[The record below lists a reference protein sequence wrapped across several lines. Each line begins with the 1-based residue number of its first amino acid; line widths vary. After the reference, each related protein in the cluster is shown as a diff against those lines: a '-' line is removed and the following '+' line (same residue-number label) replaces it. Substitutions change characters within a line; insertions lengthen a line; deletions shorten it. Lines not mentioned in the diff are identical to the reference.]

1 MKLITH
7 PGFTIRGPAIVGM
20 EPEPLLSGS
29 VGPEYRIFEG
39 SFIRKGHL
47 VLTAAAMLGL
57 GSMAASVTPAE
68 AGWRGGYGG
77 YHGGYGYRGGFS
89 GYRGVDFRRGY
100 GGYGYRGYGYRRG
113 IGPGA
118 AIGLGIA
125 GLAAGAIAANSY
137 GYGGYGYGRPVGYY
151 GGYGYAPAYGY
162 APVYGGYGY
171 DGYGW

>member
-1 MKLITH
+1 M
-7 PGFTIRGPAIVGM
+7 
-20 EPEPLLSGS
+20 
-29 VGPEYRIFEG
+29 
-39 SFIRKGHL
+39 RKGHL

-77 YHGGYGYRGGFS
+77 YHGGYGYRG
-89 GYRGVDFRRGY
+89 
-100 GGYGYRGYGYRRG
+100 YGYRRG

-125 GLAAGAIAANSY
+125 GLAAGAIVANSY

>member
-1 MKLITH
+1 M
-7 PGFTIRGPAIVGM
+7 
-20 EPEPLLSGS
+20 
-29 VGPEYRIFEG
+29 
-39 SFIRKGHL
+39 RKGHL
-47 VLTAAAMLGL
+47 VLTAAAMLSL

-77 YHGGYGYRGGFS
+77 YHGGFGGYRSVGFRRGYGGYGYRGGFG
-89 GYRGVDFRRGY
+89 GYRNVGFRRGY

-137 GYGGYGYGRPVGYY
+137 GYGGYGYSRPVGYY

-171 DGYGW
+171 GW